1 MGATRKLS
9 HGLRSLASVSPR
21 YEYRPGQVS
30 ANIEC
35 PTDHWEGGSANHS
48 GQILAL
54 GTGRKAVPGPSRPCL
69 AAPRTGAKGTR
80 PRPRSPE
87 QLRSRISEV
96 KKALIYDTRRSG
108 RKLPTQKAPLT
119 AALARGLPVPSLSE
133 AVPQGALKSEQREFG
148 TGWSKAPCQ
157 SQVTLGEEWPS
168 SDAQLPICKRD
179 QSGTCLAPVL
189 SGGDRAW
196 PMADTQRGTTGQ
208 PRPHTG
214 HPTATEHQGRS
225 HVPRTDQGGEP
236 CRFLGEREMPE
247 KMGLCLTRSSFLT

>member
-1 MGATRKLS
+1 MNTDLARFLQISNARQITGRAALQTTLGRYWLLVLEEKLS
-9 HGLRSLASVSPR
+9 PL
-21 YEYRPGQVS
+21 S
-30 ANIEC
+30 A
-35 PTDHWEGGSANHS
+35 AN
-48 GQILAL
+48 
-54 GTGRKAVPGPSRPCL
+54 PGPSRPCL
-69 AAPRTGAKGTR
+69 AAPRTGAEGTR

-87 QLRSRISEV
+87 QLCSRISEV

-133 AVPQGALKSEQREFG
+133 AVPQGALKSDRREFG

-236 CRFLGEREMPE
+236 CGFLGEREMPE